1 MPTWSRVTSFLRSQ
15 LPLDVVRVFDVCER
29 DGRTESPD
37 YQAATIEFYRRHL
50 CRAAQFP
57 PELLAAF
64 AAMAEDS
71 TVYNTMNG
79 PSEFRT
85 TGTLA
90 TWSIVDD
97 LHLITERTVPGG
109 ILLIN
114 GRYDEA
120 QDECVM
126 PYFTHTRARVKVSHR
141 PATGRHFLKSF
152 SMLTKP
158 HDDHTVGAV
167 CSQLAHAMA

>member
-1 MPTWSRVTSFLRSQ
+1 M
-15 LPLDVVRVFDVCER
+15 VRVFDSCER
-29 DGRTESPD
+29 DRRTESLE
-37 YQAATIEFYRRHL
+37 YQAATIEYYRRHL

-90 TWSIVDD
+90 TWSIVGD

-109 ILLIN
+109 VLLIN

-126 PYFTHTRARVKVSHR
+126 PYFTHTKARVKVSQG
-141 PATGRHFLKSF
+141 PAEWQNYSSTCLPS
-152 SMLTKP
+152 SVMTME
-158 HDDHTVGAV
+158 TVGAV
-167 CSQLAHAMA
+167 CPQLAYAVA